1 MTVIAERRKISR
13 NKLWVL
19 FALGLGL
26 LAGLACAG
34 KGVKSEPTADE
45 LFARGMKA
53 FQGRKVWGF
62 INTRDYTQAS
72 TLFQEFLD
80 KYPYSRFA
88 PEAQLRLA
96 DSFFALEEYDSAVL
110 VYDEFQKLRPS
121 HPDIPYVLYQLGQC
135 FFRQVLSIDR
145 DQAAVISAQK
155 WFEELVRRYP
165 ESKWMAEAQEKIRKC
180 RADLARREI
189 YVGEFYYRRGDYFS
203 ALDRFRNVLALYPDS
218 GLGDQALYYSYRCYQ
233 AVPDPAKARETLESL
248 RGAYPGSKFLQKL
261 KD

>member
-1 MTVIAERRKISR
+1 MAVMTWKGKISR
-13 NKLWVL
+13 DKLWVL
-19 FALGLGL
+19 IALELGL
-26 LAGLACAG
+26 LAGLACAE
-34 KGVKSEPTADE
+34 KGVKSGPTADD

-96 DSFFALEEYDSAVL
+96 DSYFFLGEYDSAVL

-121 HPDIPYVLYQLGQC
+121 HAEIPYVLYQLGEC
-135 FFRQVLSIDR
+135 FFRQVLSVDR
-145 DQAAVISAQK
+145 DQAAVLSAQK
-155 WFEELVRRYP
+155 WFEELIRRYP
-165 ESKWMAEAQEKIRKC
+165 ESQWMAEAGKKSRKC
-180 RADLARREI
+180 REDLARREI

-203 ALDRFRNVLALYPDS
+203 ALDRFRNVLTLYPDS
-218 GLGDQALYYSYRCYQ
+218 GLGDQALYDSYRCFRALGDQ
-233 AVPDPAKARETLESL
+233 EQAREALESL
-248 RGAYPGSKFLQKL
+248 RSSYPGSPFLRKL
-261 KD
+261 KE